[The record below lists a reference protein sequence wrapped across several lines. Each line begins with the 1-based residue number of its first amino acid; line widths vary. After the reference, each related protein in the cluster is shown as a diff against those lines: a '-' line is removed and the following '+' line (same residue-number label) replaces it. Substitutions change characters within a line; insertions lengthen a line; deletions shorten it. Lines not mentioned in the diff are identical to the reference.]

1 MDNPYNAPTS
11 AVTGTVAGGR
21 FKHPAVLTHLVR
33 LCLVGSAVMA
43 ATTFFVS
50 SAQRAILR
58 EGEAASLAVDDAYAE
73 MPLHLLLAPVL
84 QLLVLVACWV
94 IIAMWIYRIASNTRF
109 LAGANKM
116 DYTPGW
122 AVGWYFIPFAN
133 LWKPYQ
139 AMKEIWALNIARDGG
154 SGAVVAMLLP
164 LWWFLWLAWNFVS
177 NAAGRMSWRATSYEQ
192 NDNALLASMTS
203 DAIHVPLCIV
213 LLLITN
219 RLYTA
224 QIRAHAA
231 RLSAGIN
238 PEAATQGFAA
248 PAFLPVLPS
257 STAQESIP

>member
-1 MDNPYNAPTS
+1 MDNPYNAPAS

-50 SAQRAILR
+50 SAQRALLR
-58 EGEAASLAVDDAYAE
+58 EGEAAGLTVDDTYAD
-73 MPLHLLLAPVL
+73 MPLHLVMAPVL

-94 IIAMWIYRIASNTRF
+94 IIAMWIYRMASNTRF

-139 AMKEIWALNIARDGG
+139 AMKEIWTLNVVRDRD
-154 SGAVVAMLLP
+154 SSELIAMLLP
-164 LWWFLWLAWNFVS
+164 LWWFLWLVWNFVS
-177 NAAGRMSWRATSYEQ
+177 NAAGRMSWRATSFEQ
-192 NDNALLASMTS
+192 NDNALLASMTC

-213 LLLITN
+213 LLLIAN
-219 RLYTA
+219 HLYAA
-224 QIRAHAA
+224 QVRAHAA
-231 RLSAGIN
+231 RLSGGID
-238 PEAATQGFAA
+238 PRVATQGLATPTF
-248 PAFLPVLPS
+248 PPILPS
-257 STAQESIP
+257 STAQESTP